1 MIVYPT
7 SGYNSFI
14 SVNDADTYF
23 ETRLH
28 SADWLT
34 SDGETALMTAYRS
47 LQELDIFIDLS
58 DTDALQAIKQAQ
70 LEQALHEI
78 RHDLGGLQ
86 AQPVSIGGNDFREA

>member
-1 MIVYPT
+1 
-7 SGYNSFI
+7 
-14 SVNDADTYF
+14 
-23 ETRLH
+23 
-28 SADWLT
+28 
-34 SDGETALMTAYRS
+34 MTAYRS